1 MDTQNIGHGIGH
13 RILVVEDEDNMRFL
27 ISEELSDEGYGVDT
41 AANGAECLQK
51 LEKTAFDLIT
61 VDIEMPDMM
70 GLELA
75 GLIRERKIPVRIILL
90 TAYSHYK
97 ADLSSWAAD
106 AYIVKSSNF
115 VELKNT
121 IREMLKTKK

>member
-1 MDTQNIGHGIGH
+1 MDKP

-27 ISEELSDEGYGVDT
+27 ISEELTDEGYNVDS
-41 AANGAECLQK
+41 AANGSECL
-51 LEKTAFDLIT
+51 EKMDKNRYDLVT
-61 VDIEMPDMM
+61 VDIEMPDMT

-75 GLIRERKIPVRIILL
+75 GAIRERKIPVRIILL

-97 ADLSSWAAD
+97 SDLSSWAAD

-115 VELKNT
+115 LELKNT
-121 IREMLKTKK
+121 IKELLDVAGM

>member
-1 MDTQNIGHGIGH
+1 MDKP

-27 ISEELSDEGYGVDT
+27 ISEELTDEGYNVDS
-41 AANGAECLQK
+41 AANGSECL
-51 LEKTAFDLIT
+51 EKMDKNRYDLVT
-61 VDIEMPDMM
+61 VDIEMPDMT

-75 GLIRERKIPVRIILL
+75 GAIRERKIPVRIILL

-97 ADLSSWAAD
+97 SDLSSWAAD

-115 VELKNT
+115 LELKNT
-121 IREMLKTKK
+121 IKELLDVAGK